1 MKDNKNQYEN
11 FDFDELKKNLEKVDV
26 LTKRLV
32 FIIASKSKKQQIT
45 QPNQELY
52 YKAAAKYFSEILSNP
67 SKLIENQVKYY
78 KSSLETWSDVQRY
91 FLKQENNN
99 SKKNDKRFRSVTWEE
114 NPYFKMIKQ
123 QYLTSSDIIQETI
136 TGIDGL
142 SHPEQKQITF
152 FTKQMLEFFSPTNF
166 LMTNPDALQEAME
179 TKGQSLVNGLENLVD
194 DLEKNDGE
202 FNVSLTD
209 ETAFE
214 IGKNIANA
222 KGSVIYENKLYQ
234 LIYYKPTQEIS
245 HQIPILIIPPWINKF
260 YILDLKP
267 ENSFIKFLL
276 SKGIPVFLMSWVNP
290 DSSHSKIG
298 YDDYLKD
305 GLLDAIEQTRRFY
318 SVDLINSIGYCIG
331 GTLLATG
338 LSYLNAK
345 KLEYIKSASFFTT
358 LTDFEDPGDLSIF
371 VSDEY
376 LNTIKDQIDDFG
388 FMDGDFLS
396 QTFSFLRSNDLI
408 YGPAVKSYLMG
419 KKPPPFDLLYWN
431 SDSTNLPGKM
441 ALEYL
446 EKFYKNNDFSKGK
459 LEVLGEK
466 VNLGQISQPIIAIGT
481 FNDHIAPWKSSFNGL
496 SKTSGEKVFILA
508 GSGHI
513 AGIINPEHS
522 NKYGYW
528 MNNEN
533 YSTPEKWFNSS
544 INKNGSWWNEWYE
557 WKKQFLAE
565 KIISTKMIGITEI
578 EPAPGRYVKK
588 KNK

>member
-45 QPNQELY
+45 QPNQDLY

-67 SKLIENQVKYY
+67 TKLIENQVKYY

-99 SKKNDKRFRSVTWEE
+99 SQKNDKRFKSVTWEE

-136 TGIDGL
+136 TGIEGL

-222 KGSVIYENKLYQ
+222 EGSVIYENKLYQ
-234 LIYYKPTQEIS
+234 LLYYKPTQETS

-290 DSSHSKIG
+290 DSSHSEIG

-338 LSYLNAK
+338 LSYLNAR

-376 LNTIKDQIDDFG
+376 LNTIKDQIDDLG

-446 EKFYKNNDFSKGK
+446 EKFYKNNDFSRGK

-466 VNLGQISQPIIAIGT
+466 VNLEQISQPIIAIGT

-528 MNNEN
+528 INNEN

>member
-45 QPNQELY
+45 QPNQDLY

-136 TGIDGL
+136 TGIEGL

-222 KGSVIYENKLYQ
+222 EGSVIYENKLYQ

-290 DSSHSKIG
+290 DSSHSEIG

-338 LSYLNAK
+338 LSYLNTR

-376 LNTIKDQIDDFG
+376 LNTIKDQIDDLG

-446 EKFYKNNDFSKGK
+446 EKFYKNNDFSRGK

-466 VNLGQISQPIIAIGT
+466 VNLEQISQPIIVIGT

>member
-1 MKDNKNQYEN
+1 MKDNKNQYKN

-32 FIIASKSKKQQIT
+32 FIIASKSKNQQIT
-45 QPNQELY
+45 QPNQDLY

-78 KSSLETWSDVQRY
+78 KSSLETWSDVQKY

-99 SKKNDKRFRSVTWEE
+99 SQKNDKRFKSVTWEE

-136 TGIDGL
+136 NGIDGL

-222 KGSVIYENKLYQ
+222 EGSVIYENKLYQ
-234 LIYYKPTQEIS
+234 LIYYKPTQEMS

-305 GLLDAIEQTRRFY
+305 GLLDAIQQTRKFY

-376 LNTIKDQIDDFG
+376 LNTIKDQIHDHG

-446 EKFYKNNDFSKGK
+446 EKFYKNNDYSKGN

-466 VNLGQISQPIIAIGT
+466 VNLEQISQPIIAIGT

-528 MNNEN
+528 INNES
-533 YSTPEKWFNSS
+533 YSTPEKWFDSS

-557 WKKQFLAE
+557 WKKQFLGE
-565 KIISTKMIGITEI
+565 KIISTKIIGTTEI

>member
-1 MKDNKNQYEN
+1 LKDNKNQYEN

-45 QPNQELY
+45 QPNQDLY

-67 SKLIENQVKYY
+67 TKLIENQVKYY

-99 SKKNDKRFRSVTWEE
+99 SQKNDKRFKSVTWEE

-136 TGIDGL
+136 TGIEGL

-222 KGSVIYENKLYQ
+222 EGSVIYENKLYQ

-290 DSSHSKIG
+290 DSSHSEIG

-338 LSYLNAK
+338 LSYLNAR

-376 LNTIKDQIDDFG
+376 LNTIKDQIDDLG

-446 EKFYKNNDFSKGK
+446 EKFYKNNDFSRGK

-466 VNLGQISQPIIAIGT
+466 VNLEQISQPIIAIGT

-557 WKKQFLAE
+557 WKKQFLSE

>member
-1 MKDNKNQYEN
+1 MKDNKNQYKN

-45 QPNQELY
+45 QPNQDLY

-78 KSSLETWSDVQRY
+78 KSSLETWSDVQKY

-99 SKKNDKRFRSVTWEE
+99 SQKNDKRFKSVTWEE

-136 TGIDGL
+136 NGIDGL

-222 KGSVIYENKLYQ
+222 EGSVIYENKLYQ

-305 GLLDAIEQTRRFY
+305 GLLDAIQQTRKFY

-376 LNTIKDQIDDFG
+376 LNTIKDQIHDHG

-446 EKFYKNNDFSKGK
+446 EKFYKNNDYSKGN

-466 VNLGQISQPIIAIGT
+466 VNLEQISQPIIAIGT

-528 MNNEN
+528 INNET
-533 YSTPEKWFNSS
+533 YSTPEKWFDSS

-557 WKKQFLAE
+557 WKKQFLGE
-565 KIISTKMIGITEI
+565 KIISTKIIGTTEI

>member
-1 MKDNKNQYEN
+1 M
-11 FDFDELKKNLEKVDV
+11 
-26 LTKRLV
+26 
-32 FIIASKSKKQQIT
+32 
-45 QPNQELY
+45 
-52 YKAAAKYFSEILSNP
+52 
-67 SKLIENQVKYY
+67 
-78 KSSLETWSDVQRY
+78 
-91 FLKQENNN
+91 
-99 SKKNDKRFRSVTWEE
+99 
-114 NPYFKMIKQ
+114 
-123 QYLTSSDIIQETI
+123 
-136 TGIDGL
+136 
-142 SHPEQKQITF
+142 
-152 FTKQMLEFFSPTNF
+152 
-166 LMTNPDALQEAME
+166 
-179 TKGQSLVNGLENLVD
+179 
-194 DLEKNDGE
+194 
-202 FNVSLTD
+202 
-209 ETAFE
+209 
-214 IGKNIANA
+214 
-222 KGSVIYENKLYQ
+222 
-234 LIYYKPTQEIS
+234 
-245 HQIPILIIPPWINKF
+245 
-260 YILDLKP
+260 
-267 ENSFIKFLL
+267 
-276 SKGIPVFLMSWVNP
+276 
-290 DSSHSKIG
+290 
-298 YDDYLKD
+298 
-305 GLLDAIEQTRRFY
+305 
-318 SVDLINSIGYCIG
+318 
-331 GTLLATG
+331 
-338 LSYLNAK
+338 SYLNTR

-376 LNTIKDQIDDFG
+376 LNTIKDQIDDLG

-466 VNLGQISQPIIAIGT
+466 VNLEQISQPIIAIGT

-528 MNNEN
+528 INNEN

-544 INKNGSWWNEWYE
+544 INKNGSWWNEWYG
-557 WKKQFLAE
+557 WKKQFLSE

>member
-45 QPNQELY
+45 QPNQDLY

-222 KGSVIYENKLYQ
+222 EGSVIYENKLYQ

-290 DSSHSKIG
+290 DSSHSEIG

-338 LSYLNAK
+338 LSYLNAR

-376 LNTIKDQIDDFG
+376 LNTIKDQIDDLG

-446 EKFYKNNDFSKGK
+446 EKFYKNNDFSRGK

-466 VNLGQISQPIIAIGT
+466 VNLEQISQPIIVIGT

>member
-45 QPNQELY
+45 QPNQDLY

-78 KSSLETWSDVQRY
+78 KSSLETWSDVQKY

-99 SKKNDKRFRSVTWEE
+99 SQKNDKRFKSVTWEE

-136 TGIDGL
+136 TGIEGL

-179 TKGQSLVNGLENLVD
+179 TKGQSLVNGLENLVG

-222 KGSVIYENKLYQ
+222 EGSVIYENKLYQ

-276 SKGIPVFLMSWVNP
+276 SKGIPVFLMSWINP
-290 DSSHSKIG
+290 DSSHSEIG

-338 LSYLNAK
+338 LSYLNAR

-376 LNTIKDQIDDFG
+376 LNTIKDQINDIG

-446 EKFYKNNDFSKGK
+446 EKFYKNNDFSRGK

-466 VNLGQISQPIIAIGT
+466 VNLEQISQPIIAIGT

>member
-45 QPNQELY
+45 QPNQDLY

-78 KSSLETWSDVQRY
+78 KSSLETWSDVQKY

-99 SKKNDKRFRSVTWEE
+99 SQKNDKRFKSVTWEE

-136 TGIDGL
+136 TGIEGL

-222 KGSVIYENKLYQ
+222 EGSVIYENKLYQ

-290 DSSHSKIG
+290 DSSHSEIG

-338 LSYLNAK
+338 LSYLNAR

-376 LNTIKDQIDDFG
+376 LNTIKDQIDDLG

-466 VNLGQISQPIIAIGT
+466 VNLEQISQPIIAIGT

-528 MNNEN
+528 INNEN

>member
-45 QPNQELY
+45 QPNQDLY

-67 SKLIENQVKYY
+67 TKLIENQVKYY

-136 TGIDGL
+136 TGIEGL

-222 KGSVIYENKLYQ
+222 EGSVIYENKLYQ
-234 LIYYKPTQEIS
+234 LLYYKPTQETS

-290 DSSHSKIG
+290 DSSHSEIG

-338 LSYLNAK
+338 LSYLNAR

-376 LNTIKDQIDDFG
+376 LNTIKDQIDDLG

-446 EKFYKNNDFSKGK
+446 EKFYKNNDFSRGK

-466 VNLGQISQPIIAIGT
+466 VNLEQISQPIIAIGT

>member
-1 MKDNKNQYEN
+1 MCIRD
-11 FDFDELKKNLEKVDV
+11 
-26 LTKRLV
+26 R

-45 QPNQELY
+45 QPNQDLY

-99 SKKNDKRFRSVTWEE
+99 SQKNDKRFRSVTWEE
-114 NPYFKMIKQ
+114 NPYFRMIKQ

-136 TGIDGL
+136 TGIEGL

-222 KGSVIYENKLYQ
+222 EGSVIYENKLYQ

-290 DSSHSKIG
+290 DSSHSEIG

-338 LSYLNAK
+338 LSYLNAR

-376 LNTIKDQIDDFG
+376 LNTIKDQIDDLG

-446 EKFYKNNDFSKGK
+446 EKFYKNNDFSRGK

-466 VNLGQISQPIIAIGT
+466 VNLEQISQPIIAIGT

-544 INKNGSWWNEWYE
+544 GNKNGSWWNEWYE

>member
-45 QPNQELY
+45 QPNQDLY

-78 KSSLETWSDVQRY
+78 KSSLETWSDVQKY

-99 SKKNDKRFRSVTWEE
+99 SQKNDKRFRSVTWEE

-136 TGIDGL
+136 TGIEGL

-222 KGSVIYENKLYQ
+222 EGSVIYENKLYQ

-290 DSSHSKIG
+290 DSSHSEIG

-338 LSYLNAK
+338 LSYLNTR

-376 LNTIKDQIDDFG
+376 LNTIKDQIDDLG

-446 EKFYKNNDFSKGK
+446 EKFYKNNDFSRGK

-466 VNLGQISQPIIAIGT
+466 VNLEQISQPIIAIGT

>member
-1 MKDNKNQYEN
+1 MKDNKNQYKN

-45 QPNQELY
+45 QPNQDLY

-78 KSSLETWSDVQRY
+78 KSSLETWSDVQKY

-99 SKKNDKRFRSVTWEE
+99 SQKNDKRFKSVTWEE

-222 KGSVIYENKLYQ
+222 EGSVIYENKLYQ

-290 DSSHSKIG
+290 DSSHSEIG

-338 LSYLNAK
+338 LSYLNAR

-376 LNTIKDQIDDFG
+376 LNTIKDQIDDLG

-446 EKFYKNNDFSKGK
+446 EKFYKNNDFSRGK

-466 VNLGQISQPIIAIGT
+466 VNLEQISQPIIAIGT

-528 MNNEN
+528 INNES
-533 YSTPEKWFNSS
+533 YSTPEKWFDSS

-557 WKKQFLAE
+557 WKKQFLGE
-565 KIISTKMIGITEI
+565 KIISTKIIGTTEI

>member
-45 QPNQELY
+45 QPNQDLY

-99 SKKNDKRFRSVTWEE
+99 SQKNDKRFKSVTWEE

-136 TGIDGL
+136 TGIEGL

-222 KGSVIYENKLYQ
+222 EGSVIYENKLYQ

-290 DSSHSKIG
+290 DSSHSEIG

-338 LSYLNAK
+338 LSYLNAR

-376 LNTIKDQIDDFG
+376 LNTIKDQIDDLG

-446 EKFYKNNDFSKGK
+446 EKFYKNNDFSRGK

-466 VNLGQISQPIIAIGT
+466 VNLEQISQPIIAIGT

>member
-45 QPNQELY
+45 QPNQDLY

-222 KGSVIYENKLYQ
+222 EGSVIYENKLYQ

-290 DSSHSKIG
+290 DSSHSEIG

-305 GLLDAIEQTRRFY
+305 GLLDAIEQTRKFY

-338 LSYLNAK
+338 LSYLNAR

-376 LNTIKDQIDDFG
+376 LNTIKDQIDDLG

-466 VNLGQISQPIIAIGT
+466 VNLEQISQPIIVIGT

-528 MNNEN
+528 INNEN

>member
-45 QPNQELY
+45 QPNQDLY

-67 SKLIENQVKYY
+67 TKLIENQVKYY

-99 SKKNDKRFRSVTWEE
+99 SQKNDKRFKSVTWEE

-136 TGIDGL
+136 TGIEGL

-222 KGSVIYENKLYQ
+222 EGSVIYENKLYQ

-290 DSSHSKIG
+290 DSSHSEIG

-338 LSYLNAK
+338 LSYLNAR

-376 LNTIKDQIDDFG
+376 LNTIKDQIDDLG

-466 VNLGQISQPIIAIGT
+466 VNLEQISQPIIAIGT

-528 MNNEN
+528 INNEN

>member
-45 QPNQELY
+45 QPNQDLY

-222 KGSVIYENKLYQ
+222 EGSVIYENKLYQ

-290 DSSHSKIG
+290 DSSHSEIG

-338 LSYLNAK
+338 LSYLNTR

-376 LNTIKDQIDDFG
+376 LNTIKDQIDDLG

-466 VNLGQISQPIIAIGT
+466 VNLEQISQPIIVIGT

-528 MNNEN
+528 INNEN

>member
-45 QPNQELY
+45 QPNQDLY

-99 SKKNDKRFRSVTWEE
+99 SKKNDKRFKSVTWEE

-136 TGIDGL
+136 TGIEGL

-222 KGSVIYENKLYQ
+222 EGSVIYENKLYQ

-290 DSSHSKIG
+290 DSSHSEIG

-338 LSYLNAK
+338 LSYLNAR

-376 LNTIKDQIDDFG
+376 LNTIKDQIDDLG

-446 EKFYKNNDFSKGK
+446 EKFYKNNDFSRGK

-466 VNLGQISQPIIAIGT
+466 VNLEQISQPIIAIGT

>member
-45 QPNQELY
+45 QPNQDLY

-67 SKLIENQVKYY
+67 TKLIENQVKYY

-136 TGIDGL
+136 TGIEGL

-222 KGSVIYENKLYQ
+222 EGSVIYENKLYQ

-290 DSSHSKIG
+290 DSSHSEIG

-338 LSYLNAK
+338 LSYLNAR

-376 LNTIKDQIDDFG
+376 LNTIKDQIDDLG

-466 VNLGQISQPIIAIGT
+466 VNLEQISQPIIVIGT

-528 MNNEN
+528 INNEN

>member
-45 QPNQELY
+45 QPNQDLY

-67 SKLIENQVKYY
+67 TKLIENQVKYY

-99 SKKNDKRFRSVTWEE
+99 SQKNDKRFKSVTWEE

-136 TGIDGL
+136 TGIEGL

-222 KGSVIYENKLYQ
+222 EGSVIYENKLYQ

-290 DSSHSKIG
+290 DSSHSEIG

-338 LSYLNAK
+338 LSYLNAR

-376 LNTIKDQIDDFG
+376 LNTIKDQIDDLG

-466 VNLGQISQPIIAIGT
+466 VNLEQISQPIIAIGT

>member
-1 MKDNKNQYEN
+1 LKDNKNQYEN

-45 QPNQELY
+45 QPNQDLY

-78 KSSLETWSDVQRY
+78 KSSLETWSDVQKY

-99 SKKNDKRFRSVTWEE
+99 SQKNDKRFKSVTWEE

-136 TGIDGL
+136 NGIDGL

-222 KGSVIYENKLYQ
+222 EGSVIYENKLYQ

-305 GLLDAIEQTRRFY
+305 GLLDAIQQTRKFY

-338 LSYLNAK
+338 LSYLNAR

-376 LNTIKDQIDDFG
+376 LNTIKDQIHDHG

-446 EKFYKNNDFSKGK
+446 EKFYKNNDYSKGN

-466 VNLGQISQPIIAIGT
+466 VNLEQISQPIIAIGT

-528 MNNEN
+528 INNES
-533 YSTPEKWFNSS
+533 YSTPEKWFDSS

-557 WKKQFLAE
+557 WKKQFLGE
-565 KIISTKMIGITEI
+565 KIISTKIIGTTEI

>member
-45 QPNQELY
+45 QPNQDLY

-222 KGSVIYENKLYQ
+222 EGSVIYENKLYQ

-290 DSSHSKIG
+290 DSSHSEIG

-338 LSYLNAK
+338 LSYLNAR

-376 LNTIKDQIDDFG
+376 LNTIKDQIDDLG

-466 VNLGQISQPIIAIGT
+466 VNLEQISQPIIAIGT

-528 MNNEN
+528 INNEN

-557 WKKQFLAE
+557 WKKQFLSE

>member
-1 MKDNKNQYEN
+1 LKDNKNQYEN

-45 QPNQELY
+45 QPNQDLY

-67 SKLIENQVKYY
+67 TKLIENQVKYY

-99 SKKNDKRFRSVTWEE
+99 SQKNDKRFKSVTWEE

-136 TGIDGL
+136 TGIEGL

-222 KGSVIYENKLYQ
+222 EGSVIYENKLYQ

-290 DSSHSKIG
+290 DSSHSEIG

-338 LSYLNAK
+338 LSYLNAR

-376 LNTIKDQIDDFG
+376 LNTIKDQIDDLG

-466 VNLGQISQPIIAIGT
+466 VNLEQISQPIIVIGT

-528 MNNEN
+528 INNEN

>member
-45 QPNQELY
+45 QPNQDLY

-67 SKLIENQVKYY
+67 TKLIENQVKYY
-78 KSSLETWSDVQRY
+78 KSSLETWSDVQKY

-99 SKKNDKRFRSVTWEE
+99 SQKNDKRFKSVTWEE

-222 KGSVIYENKLYQ
+222 EGSVIYENKLYQ

-290 DSSHSKIG
+290 DSSHSEIG

-338 LSYLNAK
+338 LSYLNAR

-376 LNTIKDQIDDFG
+376 LNTIKDQIDDLG

-466 VNLGQISQPIIAIGT
+466 VNLEQISQPIIAIGT

-557 WKKQFLAE
+557 WKKQFLSE

>member
-45 QPNQELY
+45 QPNQDLY

-222 KGSVIYENKLYQ
+222 EGSVIYENKLYQ

-290 DSSHSKIG
+290 DSSHSEIG

-338 LSYLNAK
+338 LSYLNAR

-376 LNTIKDQIDDFG
+376 LNTIKDQIDDLG

-446 EKFYKNNDFSKGK
+446 EKFYKNNDFSRGK

-466 VNLGQISQPIIAIGT
+466 VNLEQISQPIIVIGT

-528 MNNEN
+528 INNEN

>member
-45 QPNQELY
+45 QPNQDLY

-99 SKKNDKRFRSVTWEE
+99 SQKNDKRFKSVTWEE

-136 TGIDGL
+136 TGIEGL

-222 KGSVIYENKLYQ
+222 EGSVIYENKLYQ

-290 DSSHSKIG
+290 DSSHSEIG

-338 LSYLNAK
+338 LSYLNAR

-376 LNTIKDQIDDFG
+376 LNTIKDQIDDLG

-466 VNLGQISQPIIAIGT
+466 VNLEQISQPIIAIGT

>member
-1 MKDNKNQYEN
+1 MKDNKNQYKN

-45 QPNQELY
+45 QPNQDLY

-78 KSSLETWSDVQRY
+78 KSSLETWSDVQKY

-99 SKKNDKRFRSVTWEE
+99 SQKNDKRFKSVTWEE

-136 TGIDGL
+136 NGIDGL

-222 KGSVIYENKLYQ
+222 EGSVIYENKLYQ

-290 DSSHSKIG
+290 DSSHSEIG

-338 LSYLNAK
+338 LSYLNAR

-376 LNTIKDQIDDFG
+376 LNTIKDQIDDLG

-431 SDSTNLPGKM
+431 SDSTNLPAKM

-466 VNLGQISQPIIAIGT
+466 VNLEQISQPIIVIGT

-528 MNNEN
+528 INNES
-533 YSTPEKWFNSS
+533 YSTPEKWFDSS

-557 WKKQFLAE
+557 WKKQFLGE
-565 KIISTKMIGITEI
+565 KIISTKIIGTTEI

>member
-45 QPNQELY
+45 QPNQDLY

-222 KGSVIYENKLYQ
+222 EGSVIYENKLYQ

-276 SKGIPVFLMSWVNP
+276 SKGIPVFLMSWINP
-290 DSSHSKIG
+290 DSSHSEIG

-338 LSYLNAK
+338 LSYLNAR

-376 LNTIKDQIDDFG
+376 LNTIKDQIDDLG

-466 VNLGQISQPIIAIGT
+466 VNLEQISQPIIVIGT

-528 MNNEN
+528 INNEN

>member
-45 QPNQELY
+45 QPNQDLY

-214 IGKNIANA
+214 IGKNIANTE
-222 KGSVIYENKLYQ
+222 GSVIYENKLYQ

-290 DSSHSKIG
+290 DSSHSEIG

-338 LSYLNAK
+338 LSYLNAR

-376 LNTIKDQIDDFG
+376 LNTIKDQIDDLG

-466 VNLGQISQPIIAIGT
+466 VNLEQISQPIIVIGT

-528 MNNEN
+528 INNEN

>member
-45 QPNQELY
+45 QPNQDLY

-99 SKKNDKRFRSVTWEE
+99 SLKNDKRFKSVTWEE

-136 TGIDGL
+136 TGIEGL
-142 SHPEQKQITF
+142 SHPEKKQITF

-214 IGKNIANA
+214 IGTNIANA
-222 KGSVIYENKLYQ
+222 EGSVIYENKLYQ

-290 DSSHSKIG
+290 DSSHSEIG

-338 LSYLNAK
+338 LSYLNSR

-376 LNTIKDQIDDFG
+376 LNTIKDQINDIG

-408 YGPAVKSYLMG
+408 YGPAIKSYLMG

-466 VNLGQISQPIIAIGT
+466 VNLEQISQPIIAIGT

>member
-45 QPNQELY
+45 QPNQDLY

-214 IGKNIANA
+214 IGKNIANTE
-222 KGSVIYENKLYQ
+222 GSVIYENKLYQ

-290 DSSHSKIG
+290 DSTHSEIG

-338 LSYLNAK
+338 LSYLNTR

-376 LNTIKDQIDDFG
+376 LNTIKDQIDDLG

-466 VNLGQISQPIIAIGT
+466 VNLEQISQPIIVIGT

-528 MNNEN
+528 INNEN

>member
-1 MKDNKNQYEN
+1 
-11 FDFDELKKNLEKVDV
+11 
-26 LTKRLV
+26 
-32 FIIASKSKKQQIT
+32 
-45 QPNQELY
+45 
-52 YKAAAKYFSEILSNP
+52 
-67 SKLIENQVKYY
+67 
-78 KSSLETWSDVQRY
+78 
-91 FLKQENNN
+91 
-99 SKKNDKRFRSVTWEE
+99 
-114 NPYFKMIKQ
+114 
-123 QYLTSSDIIQETI
+123 
-136 TGIDGL
+136 
-142 SHPEQKQITF
+142 
-152 FTKQMLEFFSPTNF
+152 
-166 LMTNPDALQEAME
+166 
-179 TKGQSLVNGLENLVD
+179 
-194 DLEKNDGE
+194 
-202 FNVSLTD
+202 
-209 ETAFE
+209 
-214 IGKNIANA
+214 
-222 KGSVIYENKLYQ
+222 
-234 LIYYKPTQEIS
+234 
-245 HQIPILIIPPWINKF
+245 
-260 YILDLKP
+260 
-267 ENSFIKFLL
+267 
-276 SKGIPVFLMSWVNP
+276 MSWVNP

-305 GLLDAIEQTRRFY
+305 GLLDAIQQTRKFY

-338 LSYLNAK
+338 LSYLNAR

-376 LNTIKDQIDDFG
+376 LNTIKDQIDDLG

-446 EKFYKNNDFSKGK
+446 EKFYKNNDYSKGN

-466 VNLGQISQPIIAIGT
+466 VNLEQISQPIIVIGT

-528 MNNEN
+528 INNES
-533 YSTPEKWFNSS
+533 YSTPEKWFDSS

-557 WKKQFLAE
+557 WKKQFLGE
-565 KIISTKMIGITEI
+565 KIISTKIIGTTEI

>member
-1 MKDNKNQYEN
+1 LKDNKNQYEN

-45 QPNQELY
+45 QPNQDLY

-222 KGSVIYENKLYQ
+222 EGSVIYENKLYQ

-290 DSSHSKIG
+290 DSSHSEIG

-338 LSYLNAK
+338 LSYLNAR

-376 LNTIKDQIDDFG
+376 LNTIKDQIDDLG

-466 VNLGQISQPIIAIGT
+466 VNLEQISQPIIVIGT

-528 MNNEN
+528 INNEN

>member
-1 MKDNKNQYEN
+1 LKDNKNQYEN

-45 QPNQELY
+45 QPNQDLY

-222 KGSVIYENKLYQ
+222 EGSVIYENKLYQ

-290 DSSHSKIG
+290 DSTHSEIG

-338 LSYLNAK
+338 LSYLNAR

-376 LNTIKDQIDDFG
+376 LNTIKDQIDDLG

-466 VNLGQISQPIIAIGT
+466 VNLEQISQPIIVIGT

-528 MNNEN
+528 INNEN